1 MTEKHQGGAAADRVS
16 VGARLGYGAADFGL
30 SLGFNLPALFLL
42 YYLTD
47 VFFISSA
54 AAGFI
59 LFFAKIIDAFVSPA
73 MGYLSDH
80 TSTRWGRK
88 RPYLLLGAIPAA
100 LSMAMLYASP
110 AISQEAWRVAYAM
123 GAFTLFCLLTTILSI
138 PYASLTA
145 DLTDDSH
152 ERSVLT
158 AYRMFFS
165 IAGTLVG
172 AAATMPLVA
181 TLGGGPVEGFRAV
194 GTLYAVIMAITIF
207 VTFFAVR
214 ERTARPPK
222 DTDGVALARDLGAVL
237 ENRPFIILTLGVM
250 MHQVALN
257 TMSGVVVY
265 FFKYNLGAENLI
277 PVAFVVLMSA
287 SALSI
292 PFYLRVSRRRGKKFA
307 YNLGMGIMATLSIP
321 IFFFAEMDPALTV
334 ALFGLVGFG
343 LGTVYLSPWAMVP
356 DTVEYAQWKTGR
368 RQEGMLYG
376 FFFFSFKL
384 SVAFPGL
391 IVGTVLSLSGYTP
404 AGPQGPEALFGIKAL
419 LTIIPVVFVI
429 AGMILIARFPITEE
443 FHGRMVREIRERI
456 SSRT

>member
-1 MTEKHQGGAAADRVS
+1 MTEGHQGGTAANKLS

-30 SLGFNLPALFLL
+30 SLGFNLPSLFLL
-42 YYLTD
+42 YYFTD

-54 AAGFI
+54 SAGLI
-59 LFFAKIIDAFVSPA
+59 LFFAKIIDAFISPA

-88 RPYLLLGAIPAA
+88 RPYLLLGALPAA
-100 LSMAMLYASP
+100 FSMVLLYASP
-110 AISQEAWRVAYAM
+110 AISQETWRVAYAM
-123 GAFTLFCLLTTILSI
+123 GAFTLFCVLMTILSI
-138 PYASLTA
+138 PYTALTA
-145 DLTDDSH
+145 DLTGDSH

-172 AAATMPLVA
+172 AAATMPLVSA
-181 TLGGGPVEGFRAV
+181 LGGGPVQGFRAV
-194 GTLYAVIMAITIF
+194 GILYAAVMAITIL

-214 ERTARPPK
+214 ERTVRPAK
-222 DTDGVALARDLGAVL
+222 DTDAGALMRDLRAVI

-277 PVAFVVLMSA
+277 PIAFVVLMSG

-307 YNLGMGIMATLSIP
+307 YNLGMGIMASLSAP
-321 IFFFAEMDPALTV
+321 IFFFAEMSPALTI
-334 ALFGLVGFG
+334 ALFWLVGFG

-419 LTIIPVVFVI
+419 LTFIPFVFVI
-429 AGMILIARFPITEE
+429 AGMVLIARFPITTEL
-443 FHGRMVREIRERI
+443 HRRMVREIHERI